1 MPAAADNKDAAED
14 SAADQKPQAQSVTT
28 NIPEDLKQFYDE
40 NNIQFRKFSELQS
53 QGQKNASEKERVAK
67 ELKDLTV
74 PAMNVTLLSSLR
86 WFNLELTERGF
97 SSDAIN
103 AVKAQLLGQ
112 DQDESQGAPNRLEGV
127 EELLA
132 LSYLCYL
139 DQNNY
144 IKADKRYLFGDR
156 LIYDTYLAGVGD
168 SHSE

>member
-1 MPAAADNKDAAED
+1 M
-14 SAADQKPQAQSVTT
+14 TT

-40 NNIQFRKFSELQS
+40 NNIQFKKFSELQS

-74 PAMNVTLLSSLR
+74 PAMNAVTLLSSLR
-86 WFNLELTERGF
+86 WFNVELTERGI
-97 SSDAIN
+97 SSETVD
-103 AVKAQLLGQ
+103 AVKAQLMGE
-112 DQDESQGAPNRLEGV
+112 DDPQGAPSRLEGV
-127 EELLA
+127 DELLA

-144 IKADKRYLFGDR
+144 IKADKRFLFGDR

-168 SHSE
+168 A